1 MVGYAPGGWGIG
13 RVDARMVEQSGRLGR
28 WRVASRTPWVRTVA
42 VLWVAQV
49 IAEMAF
55 SFALPF
61 IPLYVQE
68 LGVADPTSAGVWA
81 GLMSGAFALV
91 MGLFGPIWGMVADRY
106 GRRLMI
112 QRALFGACIVIGAMA
127 IVRTPEQ
134 LFALRLVQGAVTG
147 LVAAISTV
155 VSLTVPKERL
165 ASALGFMQTSLF
177 VGNSIGPILGG
188 VVSDAVGFRTAFAM
202 TGVLFLF
209 SGFLVTLFVT
219 EPPRPEVAAKPGA
232 APGDPDS
239 RSAWRELL
247 GRREI
252 LAILGMIILIRFAS
266 FAPNPV
272 LPLFIQGLVTDRER
286 LATLAGLVVA
296 STGIAS
302 TISALVTG
310 QLADRF
316 GRRTTLLVCLVAAA
330 ILSPPHALVDSV
342 WQLLALRV
350 ATGLA
355 LGGMMPV
362 VQAIFTELTPPHR
375 RGIAFGIL
383 ATAGSIG
390 LGGGP
395 LTGSLIAARFGVPAV
410 FVAMAPLFALGAW
423 SLLIL
428 PRRERR
434 GATTMVSEGS

>member
-1 MVGYAPGGWGIG
+1 
-13 RVDARMVEQSGRLGR
+13 MVEQSGRLGR
-28 WRVASRTPWVRTVA
+28 WRAASRTPWVRTVA
-42 VLWVAQV
+42 VLWLAQV

-68 LGVADPTSAGVWA
+68 LGVTDPTRAGVWA

-91 MGLFGPIWGMVADRY
+91 MGLFGPIWGLVADRY

-112 QRALFGACIVIGAMA
+112 QRALFGACFVIGGMA
-127 IVRTPEQ
+127 LVRTPEQ

-165 ASALGFMQTSLF
+165 AAVLGFMQTALF
-177 VGNSIGPILGG
+177 AGNSLGPILGG
-188 VVSDAVGFRTAFAM
+188 VISDAVGFRPAFAM
-202 TGVLFLF
+202 TGGLFLI
-209 SGFLVTLFVT
+209 SGLLVTLFVA
-219 EPPRPEVAAKPGA
+219 EPPRLEATTKPGEA
-232 APGDPDS
+232 TADTGG

-247 GRREI
+247 ARREI

-302 TISALVTG
+302 TISALLTG

-316 GRRTTLLVCLVAAA
+316 GRRPTLLCCLLAAA
-330 ILSPPHALVDSV
+330 ILCPPHALVTSV

-410 FVAMAPLFALGAW
+410 FVAMTPLFALGAW
-423 SLLIL
+423 SLLSL
-428 PRRERR
+428 PRGEHSAAISASDRVR
-434 GATTMVSEGS
+434 AAPK

>member
-1 MVGYAPGGWGIG
+1 
-13 RVDARMVEQSGRLGR
+13 MVEQSGRLER
-28 WRVASRTPWVRTVA
+28 WRAAARTPWVRTVA
-42 VLWVAQV
+42 VLWIAQV

-68 LGVADPTSAGVWA
+68 LGVTDPTRAGVWA
-81 GLMSGAFALV
+81 GVMSGAFALV
-91 MGLFGPIWGMVADRY
+91 MGLFGPIWGLVADRY

-112 QRALFGACIVIGAMA
+112 QRALFGACFVIGGMA
-127 IVRTPEQ
+127 LVRTPEQ

-165 ASALGFMQTSLF
+165 AAVLGFMQTALF
-177 VGNSIGPILGG
+177 AGNSLGPILGG
-188 VVSDAVGFRTAFAM
+188 VISDAVGFRPAFAM
-202 TGVLFLF
+202 TGALFLI
-209 SGFLVTLFVT
+209 SGLLVTLFVA
-219 EPPRPEVAAKPGA
+219 EPPRAEATAKPGEA
-232 APGDPDS
+232 TAESGG

-247 GRREI
+247 ARREI

-272 LPLFIQGLVTDRER
+272 LPLFIQGLVADRER

-302 TISALVTG
+302 TVSALLTG

-316 GRRTTLLVCLVAAA
+316 GRRPTLLCCLLCAA
-330 ILSPPHALVDSV
+330 LLCPPHALVTSV

-410 FVAMAPLFALGAW
+410 FVAMTPLFALGAW
-423 SLLIL
+423 SLLSL
-428 PRRERR
+428 PRGEPRR
-434 GATTMVSEGS
+434 RAAVVTD

>member
-1 MVGYAPGGWGIG
+1 VAGWYE
-13 RVDARMVEQSGRLGR
+13 RA
-28 WRVASRTPWVRTVA
+28 RVASRTPWVRTVA
-42 VLWVAQV
+42 VLWIAQV

-68 LGVADPTSAGVWA
+68 LGVSDPTRAGVWA
-81 GLMSGAFALV
+81 GVMSGAFALM
-91 MGLFGPIWGMVADRY
+91 MGLFGPIWGVVADRY

-112 QRALFGACIVIGAMA
+112 QRALFGACFVIGAMA
-127 IVRTPEQ
+127 LVRTPEQ

-147 LVAAISTV
+147 LVAAVSTV
-155 VSLTVPKERL
+155 VSLTVPKARL
-165 ASALGFMQTSLF
+165 ASVLGFMQTALF
-177 VGNSIGPILGG
+177 AGNSLGPILGG
-188 VVSDAVGFRTAFAM
+188 VVSDAIGFRPAFAL

-209 SGFLVTLFVT
+209 SGFLVTLFVV
-219 EPPRPEVAAKPGA
+219 EPPRPEATKPGA
-232 APGDPDS
+232 ASGES
-239 RSAWRELL
+239 GNRSAWRELL
-247 GRREI
+247 GQREI
-252 LAILGMIILIRFAS
+252 LAVLGMIILIRFAS

-272 LPLFIQGLVTDRER
+272 LPLFIQGLVTDRAR
-286 LATLAGLVVA
+286 LATLAGIVVA
-296 STGIAS
+296 ATGIAS
-302 TISALVTG
+302 TVSALMTG

-316 GRRTTLLVCLVAAA
+316 GRRATLLGCL
-330 ILSPPHALVDSV
+330 ILGALLGPLHATVSSV
-342 WQLLALRV
+342 WHLLALRV

-395 LTGSLIAARFGVPAV
+395 LAGSLIAARFGVPAV
-410 FVAMAPLFALGAW
+410 FVAMTPLFALGAW
-423 SLLIL
+423 SLLLL
-428 PRRERR
+428 PRAPREEAI
-434 GATTMVSEGS
+434 ATPDRARYTPK

>member
-1 MVGYAPGGWGIG
+1 
-13 RVDARMVEQSGRLGR
+13 MVEQSGRLGR
-28 WRVASRTPWVRTVA
+28 WRAAARTPWVRTVA
-42 VLWVAQV
+42 VLWIAQV

-68 LGVADPTSAGVWA
+68 LGVTDPTRAGVWA
-81 GLMSGAFALV
+81 GVMSGAFALV
-91 MGLFGPIWGMVADRY
+91 MGLFGPIWGLIADRY

-112 QRALFGACIVIGAMA
+112 QRALFGACFVIGGMA
-127 IVRTPEQ
+127 LVRTPEQ

-165 ASALGFMQTSLF
+165 AAVLGFMQTALF
-177 VGNSIGPILGG
+177 AGNSLGPILGG
-188 VVSDAVGFRTAFAM
+188 VVSDAVGFRPAFAM
-202 TGVLFLF
+202 TGALFLI
-209 SGFLVTLFVT
+209 SGCLVTLFVA
-219 EPPRPEVAAKPGA
+219 EPPRAEATAKPGE
-232 APGDPDS
+232 APADS
-239 RSAWRELL
+239 GGRSAWRELL
-247 GRREI
+247 ARSEI

-272 LPLFIQGLVTDRER
+272 LPLFIQGLVADRER

-302 TISALVTG
+302 TVSALLTG

-316 GRRTTLLVCLVAAA
+316 GRRATLLCCLLFAA
-330 ILSPPHALVDSV
+330 LLCPPHALVTSV

-410 FVAMAPLFALGAW
+410 FVAMTPLFALGAW
-423 SLLIL
+423 SLLSL
-428 PRRERR
+428 PRGERQQR
-434 GATTMVSEGS
+434 AAVAAE

>member
-1 MVGYAPGGWGIG
+1 
-13 RVDARMVEQSGRLGR
+13 MVEQSGRLER
-28 WRVASRTPWVRTVA
+28 WRAAARTPWVRTVA
-42 VLWVAQV
+42 VLWIAQV

-68 LGVADPTSAGVWA
+68 LGVTDPTRAGVWA

-91 MGLFGPIWGMVADRY
+91 MGLFGPIWGLVADRY

-112 QRALFGACIVIGAMA
+112 QRALFGACFVIGGMA
-127 IVRTPEQ
+127 LVRTPEQ

-165 ASALGFMQTSLF
+165 AAVLGFMQTALF
-177 VGNSIGPILGG
+177 AGNSLGPILGG
-188 VVSDAVGFRTAFAM
+188 VISDAVGFRPAFAM
-202 TGVLFLF
+202 TGALFLI
-209 SGFLVTLFVT
+209 SGLLVTLFVA
-219 EPPRPEVAAKPGA
+219 EPPRAEATAKPGEA
-232 APGDPDS
+232 TAESGG

-247 GRREI
+247 ARREI

-272 LPLFIQGLVTDRER
+272 LPLFIQGLVADRER

-302 TISALVTG
+302 TVSALLTG

-316 GRRTTLLVCLVAAA
+316 GRRPTLLCCLLCAA
-330 ILSPPHALVDSV
+330 LLCPPHALVTSV

-410 FVAMAPLFALGAW
+410 FVAMTPLFALGAW
-423 SLLIL
+423 SLLSL
-428 PRRERR
+428 PRGEPRR
-434 GATTMVSEGS
+434 RAAVVTD